1 MTALL
6 LFRSAALLEGINKAL
21 VLEVKGAGFCPPP
34 AKEGEADPQTPLS
47 HGQVLLNPCADAEVQ
62 EDTHTELAKTQL
74 SRESVLGTRTE
85 QALEDGSQAAHS
97 QDTHHGTTSWSDVSG
112 QQFLISSR
120 FYSQCALNLFYTV
133 ATWNWSERLV
143 TCSQDIKTQRFQVF
157 LGCSLQVHSVH

>member
-1 MTALL
+1 MTALVL
-6 LFRSAALLEGINKAL
+6 QKCSASGKNQQDPRLGGKRSKGS
-21 VLEVKGAGFCPPP
+21 VLRQPKRGG
-34 AKEGEADPQTPLS
+34 TTNTTLS
-47 HGQVLLNPCADAEVQ
+47 RLGSSNPCADAGVQ
-62 EDTHTELAKTQL
+62 EDTHTELAKTRL
-74 SRESVLGTRTE
+74 SRERVWGTRTE